1 MHDTWT
7 HELETWHE
15 FFLLIGTAGVTLTG
29 LLFVVVSL
37 GPRVVA
43 FSFGNVGPTRRLP
56 CTLGIKD
63 RRPKIM
69 RITKHSSSCEFSN
82 SYGAGDI

>member
-37 GPRVVA
+37 GLESSPTITPQASERSFRRMRSFSPRLW
-43 FSFGNVGPTRRLP
+43 SCRR
-56 CTLGIKD
+56 
-63 RRPKIM
+63 
-69 RITKHSSSCEFSN
+69 S
-82 SYGAGDI
+82 

>member
-29 LLFVVVSL
+29 LLF
-37 GPRVVA
+37 
-43 FSFGNVGPTRRLP
+43 FSFGNVGPARRLP
-56 CTLGIKD
+56 CTLGVKD

-69 RITKHSSSCEFSN
+69 RITKHSSSC
-82 SYGAGDI
+82 

>member
-29 LLFVVVSL
+29 LLF
-37 GPRVVA
+37 
-43 FSFGNVGPTRRLP
+43 FSFGNVGPARRLP
-56 CTLGIKD
+56 CALGIKD
-63 RRPKIM
+63 GGRRL
-69 RITKHSSSCEFSN
+69 
-82 SYGAGDI
+82 